1 MAERRM
7 FAKTIVLSD
16 AFLDMPLSARCLYF
30 SLGMVADDDGF
41 VNSPKSQM
49 RQIGA
54 STDDLNL
61 LIAKKFVIAFES
73 GVICIKHWRINN
85 YLRNDR
91 YKESTYT
98 KERAMLKVEENGAYI
113 VDNSRYTVGI
123 PGGIP
128 SIDKNSKEKNSIDK
142 NSIGECNSAGT
153 LEEISTPPDVAS
165 PEDLKSL
172 FYSNR
177 LDIQIDCKPIYCF
190 EEYET
195 LVWALSVSSFA
206 RNLIRTLSL
215 LHKKA
220 DILRTGQW
228 TDYQKGVISED
239 KLMNDLIG
247 HWGEVKQ

>member
-7 FAKTIVLSD
+7 FAKTIVMSD

-30 SLGMVADDDGF
+30 SFGMVADDDGF
-41 VNSPKSQM
+41 VNNPKSQM

-61 LIAKKFVIAFES
+61 LIAKKFIISFEN

-85 YLRNDR
+85 YLRSDR
-91 YKESTYT
+91 YKESTYI
-98 KERAMLKVEENGAYI
+98 KERAQLRLEENGAYSL
-113 VDNSRYTVGI
+113 DSSRYTIGI
-123 PGGIP
+123 PHGIP
-128 SIDKNSKEKNSIDK
+128 SIEKGSKEKRSVEK
-142 NSIGECNSAGT
+142 NSIGEGNGANMRS
-153 LEEISTPPDVAS
+153 EPHPDAAS
-165 PEDLKSL
+165 VEDLSDL
-172 FYSNR
+172 FSER
-177 LDIQIDCKPIYCF
+177 GFSIQIDCRPIYDLAK
-190 EEYET
+190 YDNII
-195 LVWALSVSSFA
+195 WALEASSFGKSVVK
-206 RNLIRTLSL
+206 TLSF

-220 DILRTGQW
+220 DTILTGSW

>member
-7 FAKTIVLSD
+7 FAKTIVMSD

-30 SLGMVADDDGF
+30 SFGMVADDDGF
-41 VNSPKSQM
+41 VNNPKSQM

-61 LIAKKFVIAFES
+61 LVAKKFVIAFEN

-98 KERAMLKVEENGAYI
+98 KERASLRIEANGAYV
-113 VDNSRYTVGI
+113 VDNSRYTSGI

-128 SIDKNSKEKNSIDK
+128 SIDKKSKEEKSVEKD
-142 NSIGECNSAGT
+142 SIGECSASA
-153 LEEISTPPDVAS
+153 LEEFSTPDDVAS
-165 PEDLKSL
+165 SEDLKSL

-177 LDIQIDCKPIYCF
+177 LAIQIDCKPIFSF

-195 LVWALSVSSFA
+195 LVWALCVSSFA

-220 DILRTGQW
+220 KELKTGQW
-228 TDYQKGVISED
+228 TDFNRKTSDDQ
-239 KLMNDLIG
+239 LTNDIIE
-247 HWGEVKQ
+247 HWGEIR